1 MVQDTTSDAGKSV
14 LVTELC
20 RVLVRAGLEQVE
32 VFDYSARQEQE
43 INRLADTLEQYM
55 DLDKT
60 FACLSH

>member
-1 MVQDTTSDAGKSV
+1 MTREKAYWLPDCAEYWFEKVGGSG
-14 LVTELC
+14 
-20 RVLVRAGLEQVE
+20 QVE

-60 FACLSH
+60 FACLGH